1 MLDDLHSRRAR
12 WIPALSIFP
21 AISLVAALYYSNRV
35 PAAALLIWIAA
46 SLGFLGAVLAVA
58 RLAASRQRYR
68 AREQEW
74 TADRLQVLEAQLHP
88 HFLFNTLNSIAT
100 LMHEDV
106 DAADEMMAKL
116 ATLLRRTLNRNG
128 AYEIPLREE
137 LEILEIYLDIQRT
150 RFADRLT
157 TVVDAD
163 SGALDAMVPRLI
175 LQPLVENAV
184 RHGIARRT
192 GPGRIEVRAWR
203 DDGTLRITVLNDGA
217 GWRDREESSGGL
229 GLSNTRARLAQHFR
243 NRFHFDL
250 HEAGDGGAVAEIA
263 VPVRACPSAR

>member
-1 MLDDLHSRRAR
+1 MWNPRTR
-12 WIPALSIFP
+12 WMYALEAWP
-21 AISLVAALYYSNRV
+21 
-35 PAAALLIWIAA
+35 AA
-46 SLGFLGAVLAVA
+46 SLAAAILAYGRLSPLEMLLWTATSLGLMAAIAALA
-58 RLAASRQRYR
+58 RLAASSRHYR

-74 TADRLQVLEAQLHP
+74 TADRLHVLEAQLHP

-128 AYEIPLREE
+128 ANEIPLKEE

-157 TVVDAD
+157 TVVDAEPA
-163 SGALDAMVPRLI
+163 ALDALVPRLI

-203 DDGTLRITVLNDGA
+203 ENATLKMSVLNDGA
-217 GWRDREESSGGL
+217 GWNLRAESEGGL
-229 GLSNTRARLAQHFR
+229 GLANTRARLAQHFQ
-243 NRFHFDL
+243 NRYRFDL
-250 HEAGDGGAVAEIA
+250 REAGDRGALAEIA
-263 VPVRACPSAR
+263 VPVRTCPSAR

>member
-1 MLDDLHSRRAR
+1 MPPRWQIRRTR
-12 WIPALSIFP
+12 WILALAAWPLASLAF
-21 AISLVAALYYSNRV
+21 AIRSYPRLEGAEFLVWVAGDLGLLGAIAAL
-35 PAAALLIWIAA
+35 AAM
-46 SLGFLGAVLAVA
+46 
-58 RLAASRQRYR
+58 ASRSQRYR
-68 AREQEW
+68 AREQKW
-74 TADRLQVLEAQLHP
+74 TADRLHVLEAQLHP

-128 AYEIPLREE
+128 ANEIPLKEE

-163 SGALDAMVPRLI
+163 PSTLDVMVPKLI

-184 RHGIARRT
+184 RHGI
-192 GPGRIEVRAWR
+192 
-203 DDGTLRITVLNDGA
+203 
-217 GWRDREESSGGL
+217 
-229 GLSNTRARLAQHFR
+229 
-243 NRFHFDL
+243 
-250 HEAGDGGAVAEIA
+250 
-263 VPVRACPSAR
+263 